1 MKLLLTLITCALS
14 MGLTAKPKV
23 QFVQNLKAGKEQT
36 LVTFGT
42 SLTAVGA
49 WVGQLDQVLQQQFG
63 EKVNLVNGAQGGA
76 NSAWGVKSLEQKV
89 LKHEPDTVFIEF
101 AINDAVARRRTS
113 VDDARGNLENIITRI
128 LEQNPNCEIILMTMN
143 VPVGHTGV
151 QRPNIDA
158 YYQMYRDVA
167 QERGYLLIDHNKN
180 WKKLLD
186 ENPGKYLQHMPDAIH
201 PVYAGALEVITP
213 HMVEVLGLEP
223 GDPKRSKDAPC
234 WRYMFGSMDKLIN
247 KDRSVSL
254 EEYQLFWTDH
264 FKMQDANKDGLI
276 QANEYPEQGIF
287 NHLDANQDQSVSPEE
302 YQSAYAN
309 HFDQFSNKGSIN
321 LKTVKMH
328 EPNTA
333 EK

>member
-1 MKLLLTLITCALS
+1 MKKLITLITCGLS
-14 MGLTAKPKV
+14 LGLAAEPKV
-23 QFVQNLKAGKEQT
+23 QFVDQLKSGKAQT
-36 LVTFGT
+36 IVTYGT

-63 EKVNLVNGAQGGA
+63 EKAKLVNGAQGGA
-76 NSAWGVKSLEQKV
+76 NSDWGVKSLEQKV
-89 LKHEPDTVFIEF
+89 LKHKPDAVFIEF
-101 AINDAVARRRTS
+101 AINDAVSRRRTS
-113 VDDARGNLENIITRI
+113 VDDARGNLEKIITRV
-128 LEQNPNCEIILMTMN
+128 LEQNPQCEIILMTMN

-180 WKKLLD
+180 WKKLLA

-201 PVYAGALEVITP
+201 PVYAAALGVITP
-213 HMVEVLGLEP
+213 HMIEVLGLKP
-223 GDPKRSKDAPC
+223 GNPEHSKEAPC
-234 WRYMFGSMDKLIN
+234 WRYMFGSMDKLIK
-247 KDRSVSL
+247 KDRRVSL
-254 EEYQLFWTDH
+254 GEYQHFWAKH
-264 FKMQDANKDGLI
+264 FAMQDANEDGLI

-287 NHLDANQDQSVSPEE
+287 NHLDANQDKSVTVEE
-302 YQSAYAN
+302 YQLAYAN
-309 HFDQFSNKGSIN
+309 HFDQFSDQGSIN

-328 EPNTA
+328 KLKSK